1 MEVKQA
7 VQVAKDHVADLF
19 ASEGITDIGL
29 EEIEYDDYENLWQ
42 ITIGFNRPWDQSIG
56 SVLAGVGSRT
66 YKRRT
71 YKRIAIR
78 DRDHKVLSV
87 KNRTTSQEQ

>member
-7 VQVAKDHVADLF
+7 VEVAKNYVADLF
-19 ASEGITDIGL
+19 ESEEITNIGL
-29 EEIEYDDYENLWQ
+29 EEIEYDDLENLWQ
-42 ITIGFNRPWDQSIG
+42 ITIGFNRPWDRN
-56 SVLAGVGSRT
+56 VGLLVNAASSRT

-71 YKRIAIR
+71 YKKIAIR

>member
-7 VQVAKDHVADLF
+7 VEVARNYVADLF

-29 EEIEYDDYENLWQ
+29 EEIEYDDFENLWQ
-42 ITIGFNRPWDQSIG
+42 ITIGFSRPWDQNTG
-56 SVLAGVGSRT
+56 SLFVAASSRT

-87 KNRTTSQEQ
+87 KNRTTSQEK